1 MSQLLPDLNAP
12 LDELETFSDVGVIIT
27 DLDGTF
33 VKQDGDVL
41 GQLKG
46 IQSQFSHHAITVT
59 FATGRSYMGVK
70 EVVSQMK
77 IKRGTPLALYNG
89 AVVLAYHTNNILF
102 HKTIPFSVL
111 QELCTFID
119 WEHQHILAYCISGGR
134 QNIVETVHGFGAHTF
149 EKDIN
154 GMEILWHSKDD
165 LENLSFGGSLFSQ
178 DYEPCSILIDWKLL
192 GNRAESVARYLE
204 QCPLVSCTR
213 SGNVFWEI
221 RASGVS
227 KGIIFKYFS
236 NDARC
241 IAIGDN
247 DNDIELLQKADIG
260 VAVANGSSAAKAVA
274 QYQCREEGA
283 SGVLELVRTIKEA
296 NRYFN

>member
-12 LDELETFSDVGVIIT
+12 LAELENFSNVGIIIT

-46 IQSQFSHHAITVT
+46 IQSQFSYHAITIT
-59 FATGRSYMGVK
+59 IATGRTYIGAQ
-70 EVVSQMK
+70 EIANQMK
-77 IKRGTPLALYNG
+77 IKKGTPLALYNG
-89 AVVLAYHTNNILF
+89 AVVLTYHTNSILF
-102 HKTIPFSVL
+102 HETIPFSVL

-119 WEHQHILAYCISGGR
+119 WEQQYILAYCLSGSGH
-134 QNIVETVHGFGAHTF
+134 NIVETVHGFGSHTL

-192 GNRAESVARYLE
+192 GNRAESVAQYLE
-204 QCPLVSCTR
+204 QCPLISCTR

-221 RASGVS
+221 RANGVN
-227 KGIIFKYFS
+227 KGIIFKYFG
-236 NDARC
+236 NDTRC

-260 VAVANGSSAAKAVA
+260 VVVANGSSAAKAVA
-274 QYQCREEGA
+274 QYHCREAGA

-296 NRYFN
+296 TRYLG